1 MFTANFIF
9 PQNIK
14 QGGGY
19 KIMFKKLKMR
29 LKLHYMIDEIKDEEA
44 IEYLIEFIRIKYKV
58 GW

>member
-1 MFTANFIF
+1 MVYRKFHIPSNL
-9 PQNIK
+9 NK
-14 QGGGY
+14 RGEY
-19 KIMFKKLKMR
+19 SIMFKKLKMR

>member
-1 MFTANFIF
+1 
-9 PQNIK
+9 
-14 QGGGY
+14 
-19 KIMFKKLKMR
+19 MFKKLKMR